1 MLPGPGPLGT
11 PPPSRPSY
19 PRRDIW
25 TGRTGVR
32 PLPLRQ
38 GPEGLPCGLRTGVQ
52 RPLLPPTRY
61 FPSLEI
67 LGLTA
72 TCDFSRPH
80 WVSTG
85 GVQGGGEVRKNG
97 ARLWGWT
104 PHYTWFPTSAD
115 RIHTLAHLGTD
126 TPSASA
132 AGGKREGGR
141 RDTKAGPGA
150 TRIGG
155 RVKRASS
162 GLLTPV
168 VFQIPPWVASS
179 AGRASHM
186 RERTLSRNGVAAA
199 GGEGSGRP
207 PPPRC

>member
-1 MLPGPGPLGT
+1 VGC
-11 PPPSRPSY
+11 
-19 PRRDIW
+19 IW
-25 TGRTGVR
+25 
-32 PLPLRQ
+32 
-38 GPEGLPCGLRTGVQ
+38 GVQ

-67 LGLTA
+67 PGLLA

-97 ARLWGWT
+97 ARLWGWI

-115 RIHTLAHLGTD
+115 RIHTLAHLGAD
-126 TPSASA
+126 TSSASA

-150 TRIGG
+150 TRRIGG

-162 GLLTPV
+162 GFLTPV
-168 VFQIPPWVASS
+168 VFQVRPR
-179 AGRASHM
+179 GG
-186 RERTLSRNGVAAA
+186 RERVFLRES
-199 GGEGSGRP
+199 
-207 PPPRC
+207 